1 MDEQAIL
8 MCNEVTKSFKSGE
21 EVVHAVRGVSLT
33 LVAGQSCAV
42 VGPSGSGK
50 STLLSLA
57 AGLESPTSGTVG
69 LAGAQLSALSEDD
82 RAEHRGRVA
91 GFVFQNYLLFPTMT
105 ALENVLLPLEILGA
119 ADRERAVQILGRVG
133 LSKRLHHY
141 PHQLSGGEQQRVAVA
156 RAFVHEPAVLFA
168 DEPTGNLDRAN
179 AQMVIE
185 LLLELQRTRGTSLLL
200 VTHDRDIA
208 GRLQRVVEMRDGE
221 VADDA

>member
-1 MDEQAIL
+1 MDGQAIL
-8 MCNEVTKSFKSGE
+8 VCEQVTKSFKSGD
-21 EVVHAVRGVSLT
+21 EVVNAVRGVSLT
-33 LVAGQSCAV
+33 LGAGQSCAV

-57 AGLESPTSGTVG
+57 AGLESPTSGAVR
-69 LAGAQLSALSEDD
+69 LAGAHLNALSEDD
-82 RAEHRGRVA
+82 RAEYRGRVA

-119 ADRERAVQILGRVG
+119 PDRERAVQILGRVG
-133 LSKRLHHY
+133 LAKRLHHY

-200 VTHDRDIA
+200 VTHDRDVA
-208 GRLQRVVEMRDGE
+208 GRLQRVVEMCDGE
-221 VADDA
+221 VANDA